1 MIPTQWW
8 VSAQKYLLN
17 PKKTEESFM
26 ELLKKHP
33 EPKTLLDY
41 VNERRF
47 ILLLKLMDQ
56 SECIR
61 KFLINHPEDFQRVI
75 PGLWYVSK
83 RKEDYLSELK
93 NIISDSLDDEKFS
106 KSLAYYRH
114 RELMRLLS
122 KEILGTANL
131 EDILREY
138 SELPDA
144 MLELAY
150 SRAFREAVERYG
162 EPKEENGKT
171 ASACIIA
178 LGKLGSYELNYY
190 SDIDLMFIHSSDKGS
205 AGKLTLVEFFHK
217 VFQKLVSLMT
227 THTEEG
233 KPYEVDL
240 DLRPFGKSGPISMSL
255 RSAELYY
262 ESYGRMWERFALL
275 RARYSAGDEELFKTF
290 DKEVRQPFVF
300 RKYVDY
306 RVLEEIRLIKAQINA
321 QAKSKPMNRTNV
333 KTGEGGIRE
342 VEFMVQAMVILL
354 GGKYPFLRESNTFR
368 ALWRLNQKGV
378 FSDEEVKSLEEAYT
392 FLRKLEHTIQLRN
405 CLQTQS
411 FSESEATQIAK
422 LMGLEER
429 EFISK
434 FKAHTQRVSRMF
446 YGMLPTQGE
455 EELEPIMATLLDGD
469 ADTGRG
475 ILSSLGF
482 KNPTRAF
489 NILLNYIQGTVGIRL
504 SSEERK
510 QLISILP
517 QIVNQVAKT
526 PDPDETLNNLDKFFS
541 NPTGRRVI
549 LSKSKED
556 FRLRLCKVFSLSS
569 YLSTLISRNPD
580 LVEDVLTLYQDYPE
594 LERLEE
600 EFEKYRN
607 TLGLSAENLF
617 RRFKTVWEV
626 RIALV
631 YLLKQE
637 SRYAKLEKFFDSLTS
652 LADFLMEKLWEHLGI
667 KGQRLALY
675 ALGKYGSRE
684 LTIGSDLDLVFVG
697 KSPSLEEIKLAQQ
710 MIKFITLHTSEG
722 YLYKL
727 DFRLRP
733 MGSKGELLPSI
744 SFYRDYYERTA
755 RTWERIAWTRA
766 RFIVGDTALKEEF
779 ESILKDF
786 LFGKPI
792 TEKERREIRD
802 MRFALEGNAKK
813 DKDVVDIKFGKG
825 GLIDG
830 EFLIQFYM
838 LLEGIREPSMLKACR
853 LLMSKHELL
862 KEVYDIYL
870 FLRLVETRHRLSKEN
885 AGSVLNSKDRQRVAS
900 SIGMNPEDFEEK
912 LFESLRRMRE
922 IFLEVF
928 D

>member
-1 MIPTQWW
+1 MIPNQWW
-8 VSAQKYLLN
+8 VFAERHLTN
-17 PKKTEESFM
+17 PKKAEESFK
-26 ELLKKHP
+26 ELLNKHP
-33 EPKTLLDY
+33 EPKSLIDY
-41 VNERRF
+41 LNERRF
-47 ILLLKLMDQ
+47 VLLLKLMDQ

-83 RKEDYLSELK
+83 GKEDYLKELK
-93 NIISDSLDDEKFS
+93 EIASPHLEDGEFS
-106 KSLAYYRH
+106 KRLAYYRH

-122 KEILGTANL
+122 KEILGTSTL

-144 MLELAY
+144 MLEMAY
-150 SRAFREAVERYG
+150 SKALLEATDRYG
-162 EPKEENGKT
+162 EPKEEGGRVAT
-171 ASACIIA
+171 ACIIG

-190 SDIDLMFIHSSDKGS
+190 SDIDLMFIHSSDRGS
-205 AGKLTLVEFFHK
+205 AGKLTLIEFFTR
-217 VFQKLVSLMT
+217 VFQKVSSLMMT
-227 THTEEG
+227 ITEEG

-262 ESYGRMWERFALL
+262 ESYGRMWEKFALL
-275 RARYSAGDEELFKTF
+275 RARHCAGDEELFKAF
-290 DKEVRQPFVF
+290 DKEVREPFVF
-300 RKYVDY
+300 RKSVDY

-321 QAKSKPMNRTNV
+321 EAKKKLMGRTSV

-342 VEFMVQAMVILL
+342 LEFMVQSMVILL
-354 GGKYPFLRESNTFR
+354 GGKFPFLRESNTFK
-368 ALWRLNQKGV
+368 ALWKLHQKGI
-378 FSDEEVKSLEEAYT
+378 FSDEEVKFLEEAYS
-392 FLRKLEHTIQLRN
+392 FLRRLEHTIQLRN
-405 CLQTQS
+405 CVQS
-411 FSESEATQIAK
+411 HSFGASEVPQIAK
-422 LMGLEER
+422 LVGMEEEDFLKRFR
-429 EFISK
+429 EY
-434 FKAHTQRVSRMF
+434 TGRVSSMF
-446 YGMLPTQGE
+446 YSMLPTQE
-455 EELEPIMATLLDGD
+455 EKELPPIMVALLNSDIESGKE
-469 ADTGRG
+469 T
-475 ILSSLGF
+475 LSSLGF

-489 NILLNYIQGTVGIRL
+489 NILLNYVQGMGL

-510 QLISILP
+510 QLISVLP
-517 QIVNQVAKT
+517 EMVELMSKT

-549 LSKSKED
+549 LSKSRED

-569 YLSTLISRNPD
+569 YLSTLVSRNPD

-594 LERLEE
+594 EERIEE
-600 EFEKYRN
+600 EFEKYKS
-607 TLGLSAENLF
+607 LGLSAENLF
-617 RRFKTVWEV
+617 RRFRTVWEV

-631 YLLKQE
+631 YLMKQE
-637 SRYAKLEKFFDSLTS
+637 DRYAKLEKFFSSLTF
-652 LADFLMEKLWEHLGI
+652 LADFLMGKLWEHLGI
-667 KGQRLALY
+667 KGHPVALY
-675 ALGKYGSRE
+675 ALGKYGSKE
-684 LTIGSDLDLVFVG
+684 LTIGSDLDLVLVG
-697 KSPSLEEIKLAQQ
+697 TSPTLEEVRLAQQ
-710 MIKFITLHTSEG
+710 MIRFITLHTPEG

-733 MGSKGELLPSI
+733 MGSKGELLPSLR
-744 SFYRDYYERTA
+744 FYKEYFEKNA

-766 RFIVGDTALKEEF
+766 RFIAGEEKLREEF
-779 ESILKDF
+779 EKLIEDF

-830 EFLIQFYM
+830 EFLVQFY
-838 LLEGIREPSMLKACR
+838 LLLDGLREPSMIKAYR
-853 LLMSKHELL
+853 VLMPKHEILR
-862 KEVYDIYL
+862 EAYEIYM
-870 FLRLVETRHRLSKEN
+870 FLRLVETRHRLSKEH
-885 AGSVLNSKDRQRVAS
+885 AGSALNRKDIHRVAS
-900 SIGMNPEDFEEK
+900 SLGMNPEDFEDK
-912 LFESLRRMRE
+912 LLWSLKRMRE